1 MPEIVADP
9 PTPSCYHLFSGAG
22 IQEFQLLGPDPF
34 CFVRAMRAGGSPRE
48 ARGRP
53 PGIRNPR
60 RRVPDLA
67 SRPLSVQP
75 CQICSTASKC

>member
-48 ARGRP
+48 APAIRAGGRP
-53 PGIRNPR
+53 AFPIPGVACPISSPGR
-60 RRVPDLA
+60 
-67 SRPLSVQP
+67 
-75 CQICSTASKC
+75 